1 MIDTT
6 GWKIKVSPEQVNKI
20 RRRSKEISK
29 YDHDSDTSIF
39 KFINDNIYV
48 GSYNSSI
55 ILKCNDEDE
64 VYIEFSVPKQ
74 YLGNNVELL
83 YPSQLEQA
91 LAGIHK
97 SLVDR
102 FGDFPHYMTW
112 KLQRLDLCYS
122 WRLASQDEAAEALEI
137 LKTFDYP
144 RKFKFLFP
152 ESVMWKGRAYSV
164 KFYLKH
170 PEFIRHDRK
179 KLIESGIDL

>member
-6 GWKIKVSPEQVNKI
+6 GWKIKVSSEQIRKI
-20 RRRSKEISK
+20 RRRSKETSK

-48 GSYNSSI
+48 GSYDSNI
-55 ILKCNDEDE
+55 TLKCNGEDE

-91 LAGIHK
+91 LAGVHK

-102 FGDFPHYMTW
+102 FGDFPHYMNW
-112 KLQRLDLCYS
+112 YAQRLDLCYS
-122 WRLASQDEAAEALEI
+122 WRLASQDEAAESLI
-137 LKTFDYP
+137 F
-144 RKFKFLFP
+144 
-152 ESVMWKGRAYSV
+152 S
-164 KFYLKH
+164 KH
-170 PEFIRHDRK
+170 
-179 KLIESGIDL
+179 LIIQGKVNIYTTNL